1 MGNHKSRLLQNKIVN
16 NITNTE
22 GTQGLMTINSEKNL
36 KKNVEEVIYKEKI
49 RNNNMYSK
57 RESVDILLNKNNIN
71 SIPTENNEIIKNN
84 NINIRNNAINYNNSN
99 KNMIEIKITQ
109 LNQMKKNIKL
119 NYPKNISKEEINE
132 IINISLKDCIIDDKS
147 EYILGQNLTK
157 EQVDSLVNII
167 YENITM
173 NKNNNKDYIILD
185 EIKVKIWMKE
195 LNKENIE
202 KMFFQGKKISQFQ
215 NDIIMKNLKKE
226 RKKVKTLFIEFL

>member
-167 YENITM
+167 YENI
-173 NKNNNKDYIILD
+173 KDYLLYFIFNSNIIYY
-185 EIKVKIWMKE
+185 
-195 LNKENIE
+195 
-202 KMFFQGKKISQFQ
+202 
-215 NDIIMKNLKKE
+215 
-226 RKKVKTLFIEFL
+226 